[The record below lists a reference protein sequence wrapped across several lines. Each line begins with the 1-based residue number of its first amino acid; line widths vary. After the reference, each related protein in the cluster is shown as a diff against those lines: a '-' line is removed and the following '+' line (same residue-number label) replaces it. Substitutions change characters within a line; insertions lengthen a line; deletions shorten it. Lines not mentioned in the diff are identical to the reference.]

1 MQFWIES
8 IRNHQQKDNHNNY
21 LLPKQQITEAQTK
34 IVAHHTAT
42 ASQQF
47 CCCVSPQSRTT
58 AFFVVIAPSF
68 INFSFDPDFIV
79 FIKSAS
85 ISSTRDNKQQ
95 QQHCPMK
102 SASMTPFKR
111 APAGQRLFA
120 SLNDDDMEAESDSVE
135 SPPSNARQR
144 SAMKP
149 NTRSRLFEDD
159 SDDFSLSSVKAED
172 QRNGRTPVR
181 SGPSKILRPLDLNFS
196 FDDEDADDMAAPVPT
211 LPAMHTSEQHLQ
223 QPHHQDRQRRTRR
236 LQKFAESGR
245 RGESQTPTRLYGGLD
260 ADNAMASSPYVSPS
274 SYMMTMDGRCVTS
287 NNPFS
292 PMVTED
298 SNAAAAFP
306 TNGVA
311 PSFPVS
317 FDTNTSDPACPSGA
331 LAARHRLQKRDASTW
346 SSPSKRSFLYASF
359 TRDGYPERSGRYS
372 FTGSPIKENEVHNQ
386 NHMDISTSSTSPSTM
401 AAATKIRRLGMQED
415 VHYANNNSHENGRRD
430 LVVDTNA
437 GLASSNSFEEVSPTD
452 VMSFPA
458 PPTPTKTRKSKSPF
472 LSTPNPPETPSISRS
487 GRRPRRRMG
496 GGYGS
501 ANSSDM
507 DDISNENYSSGD
519 NAIKLMTGENSRFKS
534 DFDVIGEL
542 GKGSFGAVYKVLSR
556 LDGCM
561 YAVKTALRQFKG
573 EADRARML
581 KEVSFGSAYFLV
593 FLQNPFCF
601 VENGK
606 ISLLLCFFHFACTG
620 ICFGCTF
627 RPG

>member
-1 MQFWIES
+1 
-8 IRNHQQKDNHNNY
+8 
-21 LLPKQQITEAQTK
+21 
-34 IVAHHTAT
+34 
-42 ASQQF
+42 
-47 CCCVSPQSRTT
+47 
-58 AFFVVIAPSF
+58 
-68 INFSFDPDFIV
+68 
-79 FIKSAS
+79 
-85 ISSTRDNKQQ
+85 
-95 QQHCPMK
+95 MK

-120 SLNDDDMEAESDSVE
+120 SLDDDDMEAESDSVE
-135 SPPSNARQR
+135 SPPSNARQT

-159 SDDFSLSSVKAED
+159 SDDFSLSSVQAED
-172 QRNGRTPVR
+172 QRNGKTPVR
-181 SGPSKILRPLDLNFS
+181 SGPTKILRPLDLNFS
-196 FDDEDADDMAAPVPT
+196 FDDEDTDDAAPAGST
-211 LPAMHTSEQHLQ
+211 LPPMHTSELQH
-223 QPHHQDRQRRTRR
+223 PHHQDRQRRTRR

-245 RGESQTPTRLYGGLD
+245 RGESQTPTSTQLYGGLD
-260 ADNAMASSPYVSPS
+260 ADNAMTSSPYVSPS

-287 NNPFS
+287 KNPFS

-298 SNAAAAFP
+298 SHAVAAFP

-317 FDTNTSDPACPSGA
+317 FDTSTSDPAYPSGP

-372 FTGSPIKENEVHNQ
+372 FTGSPIKENEVHYQ
-386 NHMDISTSSTSPSTM
+386 NHMDISTSSASPSTM

-430 LVVDTNA
+430 LVVDTTDA
-437 GLASSNSFEEVSPTD
+437 GLASSKSFEEISPTD

-472 LSTPNPPETPSISRS
+472 SSTPNPPETPSISRS

-507 DDISNENYSSGD
+507 DDNSIENYSSGE
-519 NAIKLMTGENSRFKS
+519 NSIKPMTGETSRFKS

-581 KEVSFGSAYFLV
+581 KEVSFG
-593 FLQNPFCF
+593 
-601 VENGK
+601 
-606 ISLLLCFFHFACTG
+606 
-620 ICFGCTF
+620 
-627 RPG
+627 